1 MFQNDKMWNT
11 LEKLKNDLRDA
22 GCQGLANQIYIMQL
36 KLEKNNKRVFM
47 QELEELKANLKKL
60 EELSSKLSFMLKEI
74 NYLIGGKNG

>member
-1 MFQNDKMWNT
+1 
-11 LEKLKNDLRDA
+11 
-22 GCQGLANQIYIMQL
+22 
-36 KLEKNNKRVFM
+36 M

>member
-36 KLEKNNKRVFM
+36 KLE
-47 QELEELKANLKKL
+47 
-60 EELSSKLSFMLKEI
+60 SKITKEFLCR
-74 NYLIGGKNG
+74 N